1 VEAADDICYNIIDLE
16 DGTNLGLV
24 TLEETE
30 SLLVDIIGSYF
41 DAKKYA
47 RIASLKEKVSV
58 LRAMAIQ
65 RLIQECVDQ
74 FMAKEQQM
82 LDGTFDQ
89 AITDHIPATRILKK
103 IQSISFSKIYKSK
116 PVIEREVAGFEVL
129 KGLLETF
136 VPAVGDLHLHEKGTW
151 YHSSLIKL
159 LPADYQM
166 MMEKS
171 GRIYESLLILL
182 DFISGMTDSH
192 ALSLYR
198 NIKGIS
204 FSGQ

>member
-1 VEAADDICYNIIDLE
+1 MAPIWGWSLWRRR
-16 DGTNLGLV
+16 
-24 TLEETE
+24 
-30 SLLVDIIGSYF
+30 SHLLVDIIGAYF

-47 RIASLKEKVSV
+47 GIASLKEKVSV

-65 RLIQECVDQ
+65 RLISGMCRSVYGKR
-74 FMAKEQQM
+74 AANASC
-82 LDGTFDQ
+82 GTFDQ
-89 AITDHIPATRILKK
+89 AITEHIPATPTLKK

-136 VPAVGDLHLHEKGTW
+136 VPAVGRFALRHEKGTW
-151 YHSSLIKL
+151 YHTSLIKL

-171 GRIYESLLILL
+171 GRMYESLLILL